1 MRIFPTIVA
10 SGFVRPAVWATVAV
24 FVLALR
30 ASAFEGRIN
39 VALTENGQ
47 TNTLLYTIAS
57 GHMRIEVTGNSD
69 KSGAGWP
76 KPVDIFE
83 RQSGA
88 FLLLF
93 PHNRSFVRLKTI
105 PESDAAGMPGLPGMP
120 MAPAGLP
127 PGIGPQAGVAPGVLG
142 TPALQPGG
150 LPAGN
155 ELQPIPSTPTGSGA
169 PMPAPTMPPMPTMPA
184 LPQMPGGLPA
194 GIGPQASSVRGTIT
208 ARPPMMAPIMDQ
220 KPELKATGQ
229 TTNILGF
236 LCRKFELKQP
246 GETAEIWAT
255 DQLPAFQPYLS
266 TQPERLAA
274 YLLKDQWSGLVSNH
288 KLFPLLASLR
298 FDSGGEHVR
307 FEVTSVSKDKIAEPS
322 EALFQ
327 PPSNYREVRP
337 LPF

>member
-10 SGFVRPAVWATVAV
+10 SGFVRPAVWATLAV

-47 TNTLLYTIAS
+47 TDTLLYTIAS
-57 GHMRIEVTGNSD
+57 GHMRIEVTANSD
-69 KSGAGWP
+69 KSSAGRP
-76 KPVDIFE
+76 NPVDIFE

-105 PESDAAGMPGLPGMP
+105 PEGAPAGMPGLPGMP

-142 TPALQPGG
+142 TP
-150 LPAGN
+150 
-155 ELQPIPSTPTGSGA
+155 PSTPTGSGA
-169 PMPAPTMPPMPTMPA
+169 AMPAPTMPPMPTMPA

-194 GIGPQASSVRGTIT
+194 GIGPQAARVRGPIT
-208 ARPPMMAPIMDQ
+208 AGPPMMMAPIMDQ

-274 YLLKDQWSGLVSNH
+274 YLLKDQWPGLVSNH